1 MDTFVLLNLL
11 VLLIILT
18 AGAIDVFRNRKEY
31 TSWKSYRWVVLL
43 SLAPICLLVFYL
55 LQEGAKIVE

>member
-18 AGAIDVFRNRKEY
+18 GGAVDAFRNRKEY
-31 TSWKSYRWVVLL
+31 TSWKSYRWIVFL
-43 SLAPICLLVFYL
+43 SLAPICLLCFYL
-55 LQEGAKIVE
+55 I